1 MKSVIEDIDLFKP
14 KRKDMIKEENIHF
27 HALENGNGQADDDY
41 DEHGGDEQFKNKFVS
56 ALVKFE
62 DEEDV

>member
-27 HALENGNGQADDDY
+27 HALENGNG
-41 DEHGGDEQFKNKFVS
+41 
-56 ALVKFE
+56 
-62 DEEDV
+62 